1 MITKFFGASETTW
14 DKKRSKRRQTD
25 TEGSQ
30 SEGED
35 ITTTDIVS
43 KGKARQRKGRLVA
56 KEQRRNYGACP
67 ARGFSS
73 DVNEAMKASLI
84 WLQRRKIEH
93 ARVTKK
99 MYNAPGSRISCIG

>member
-1 MITKFFGASETTW
+1 MQGNMITKFFGASETTW

-56 KEQRRNYGACP
+56 KELWSQRGGKRTP
-67 ARGFSS
+67 AVRFKLS
-73 DVNEAMKASLI
+73 DLLCNKVYIWKYYPAS
-84 WLQRRKIEH
+84 REPY
-93 ARVTKK
+93 TTN
-99 MYNAPGSRISCIG
+99 MSCL